1 MDDDTATG
9 VTLGSRAEYSDLTAR
24 DLTVNQIVAWN
35 MTHLRRAAALTQ
47 EELGELLGWSK
58 AIVSAAERS
67 WDGKRVR
74 QFTVDDAAAI
84 AQALGVPMTALFLP
98 PEDDGDKKRYV
109 LRLTEQDGRRLSMT
123 DLMWLALTDNENESQ
138 VMNIYRNRLRAA
150 VTTYLDQFWAEEV
163 AGWLR
168 QIDSDEVRA
177 DRAARLRSRRA
188 ALLDVAAELS
198 DLADALEP
206 PGKS

>member
-1 MDDDTATG
+1 VDETATDAA
-9 VTLGSRAEYSDLTAR
+9 LSSRAEYSDLPAQ
-24 DLTVNQIVAWN
+24 DLTANQVVAWN
-35 MTHLRRAAALTQ
+35 MTHFRRAAALTQ

-67 WDGKRVR
+67 WDGKRIR
-74 QFTVDDAAAI
+74 QFTVDDVAALARAFGI
-84 AQALGVPMTALFLP
+84 PLAALFLP

-109 LRLTEQDGRRLSMT
+109 LRLTEKDAERLTMT
-123 DLMWLALTDNENESQ
+123 DLTWLALTDNENESP
-138 VMNIYRNRLRAA
+138 VMNIYRNRLRGA
-150 VTTYLDQFWAEEV
+150 VTTYLDEFWAEEV

-168 QIDSDEVRA
+168 QIDSDEARA

-188 ALLDVAAELS
+188 ALLDLAAELA

-206 PGKS
+206 DGEP

>member
-1 MDDDTATG
+1 VDETATDAA
-9 VTLGSRAEYSDLTAR
+9 LSSRAEYSDLPAR
-24 DLTVNQIVAWN
+24 DLTANQVVAWN
-35 MTHLRRAAALTQ
+35 MTHFRRAAALTQ

-67 WDGKRVR
+67 WDGKRIR
-74 QFTVDDAAAI
+74 QFTVDDVAALAR
-84 AQALGVPMTALFLP
+84 AFGVPLAALFLP

-109 LRLTEQDGRRLSMT
+109 LRLTEKDAERLTMT
-123 DLMWLALTDNENESQ
+123 DLMWLALTDNENESP
-138 VMNIYRNRLRAA
+138 VMNIYRNRLRGA
-150 VTTYLDQFWAEEV
+150 VTTYLDEFWAEEV

-168 QIDSDEVRA
+168 QIDSDEARA

-188 ALLDVAAELS
+188 ALLDLAAELA

-206 PGKS
+206 DGEP

>member
-1 MDDDTATG
+1 MDDTATG
-9 VTLGSRAEYSDLTAR
+9 VTLGSRAEYSDLPAR
-24 DLTVNQIVAWN
+24 DLTVNQVVAWN

-67 WDGKRVR
+67 WDGRRVR

-109 LRLTEQDGRRLSMT
+109 LRLTEQDGHRLSMT
-123 DLMWLALTDNENESQ
+123 DLMWLALTDSENESP
-138 VMNIYRNRLRAA
+138 VMNIYRNRLRAT

-163 AGWLR
+163 ASWLR

>member
-1 MDDDTATG
+1 MDDIAAG
-9 VTLGSRAEYSDLTAR
+9 VTLGSRAEYSDLPAR
-24 DLTVNQIVAWN
+24 DLTANQIVAWN
-35 MTHLRRAAALTQ
+35 MTHFRRAAALTQ

-67 WDGKRVR
+67 WDGKRIR
-74 QFTVDDAAAI
+74 QFTVDDVAAI
-84 AQALGVPMTALFLP
+84 AQALGVPMTALFIP

-109 LRLTEQDGRRLSMT
+109 LRLTGQDEHRLSMT
-123 DLMWLALTDNENESQ
+123 DLMWLALTDNENESP
-138 VMNIYRNRLRAA
+138 VMNVYRNRLRAA

-168 QIDSDEVRA
+168 QVDSEEARA

-188 ALLDVAAELS
+188 ALLDLAVELS

-206 PGKS
+206 PVES

>member
-1 MDDDTATG
+1 
-9 VTLGSRAEYSDLTAR
+9 
-24 DLTVNQIVAWN
+24 
-35 MTHLRRAAALTQ
+35 MTHFRRAAALTQ

-67 WDGKRVR
+67 WDGKRIR
-74 QFTVDDAAAI
+74 QFTVDDVAALARAFGI
-84 AQALGVPMTALFLP
+84 PLAALFLP

-109 LRLTEQDGRRLSMT
+109 LRLTEKDAERLTMT
-123 DLMWLALTDNENESQ
+123 DLTWLALTDNENESP
-138 VMNIYRNRLRAA
+138 VMNIYRNRLRGA
-150 VTTYLDQFWAEEV
+150 VTTYLDEFWAEEV

-168 QIDSDEVRA
+168 QIDSDEARA

-188 ALLDVAAELS
+188 ALLDLAAELA

-206 PGKS
+206 DGEP

>member
-1 MDDDTATG
+1 MDDTATDA
-9 VTLGSRAEYSDLTAR
+9 TLGSRAEYATLPAQQV
-24 DLTVNQIVAWN
+24 TVNQVVAWN

-74 QFTVDDAAAI
+74 QFTVDDVAAI
-84 AQALGVPMTALFLP
+84 ARALGVPMTALFLP
-98 PEDDGDKKRYV
+98 PEDDGDHKRYV
-109 LRLTEQDGRRLSMT
+109 LRLAEQDGDCLNMT
-123 DLMWLALTDNENESQ
+123 DLMWLALTDNESESA
-138 VMNIYRNRLRAA
+138 VMNIYRNRLRGA

-168 QIDSDEVRA
+168 QIDSEEARA

-188 ALLDVAAELS
+188 ALLDLAAELS
-198 DLADALEP
+198 DLADTLER
-206 PGKS
+206 PGES

>member
-1 MDDDTATG
+1 VDDTATDA
-9 VTLGSRAEYSDLTAR
+9 TLGPRAEYAALPAQQV
-24 DLTVNQIVAWN
+24 TVNQVVAWN

-74 QFTVDDAAAI
+74 QFTVDDVAAI
-84 AQALGVPMTALFLP
+84 ARALGIPMTALFLP
-98 PEDDGDKKRYV
+98 PEDDGDNKRYM
-109 LRLTEQDGRRLSMT
+109 LRLAEQDGDCLNMT
-123 DLMWLALTDNENESQ
+123 DLMWLALTDNESESA
-138 VMNIYRNRLRAA
+138 VMNIYRNRLRGA

-168 QIDSDEVRA
+168 QIDSEEARA

-188 ALLDVAAELS
+188 ALLDLAAELS
-198 DLADALEP
+198 DLADTLER
-206 PGKS
+206 PGES